1 MSSSCYS
8 TQPSNYNQPAHIG
21 ALFTILV
28 TSFIGTCLP
37 VVARRYPLLRIP
49 SFLLD
54 AGRAFGTGVVIAT
67 GFVHMLPPAITNLS
81 SQCLPYFF
89 TNTYDSL
96 GAAVALAAAL
106 SIQLLEISST
116 VILNRIISKRN
127 IQQSTDNKE
136 NSGSL
141 QCTGRDRENTVLP
154 LLDQSSYETT
164 IATASGYKLKILVII
179 FEMGVAFH
187 SVIIG
192 LNLGVSTGST
202 FRTLFAALVFH
213 QFFEGFAIGTT
224 VAEAQFSS
232 WITLSMILCYS
243 LETPIGISIGMGIA
257 HTYQENSAASLV
269 TRGILDGVSGGIL
282 IYTGLVELLTY
293 WFTRNS
299 HFVNRN
305 SQYTFSIIG
314 VVWLGAICM
323 SIIGAWA

>member
-1 MSSSCYS
+1 MSSCYS
-8 TQPSNYNQPAHIG
+8 TQVSDYNQPAHIG

-28 TSFIGTCLP
+28 TSCIGTCLP
-37 VVARRYPLLRIP
+37 IVAKRYPWLRHLSIV
-49 SFLLD
+49 LD

-89 TNTYDSL
+89 TNTYNSL
-96 GAAVALAAAL
+96 GAAIALAAAL
-106 SIQLLEISST
+106 SIELLEISST
-116 VILNRIISKRN
+116 VILNRMISK
-127 IQQSTDNKE
+127 QKGESTQAEELSGNPNGPSGDIE
-136 NSGSL
+136 NL
-141 QCTGRDRENTVLP
+141 V
-154 LLDQSSYETT
+154 LLDQYSSYEST
-164 IATASGYKLKILVII
+164 IATASGYKLKMLVII

-224 VAEAQFSS
+224 VSEAQFGT
-232 WITLSMILCYS
+232 WITIVMVLCYS
-243 LETPIGISIGMGIA
+243 LETPIGISIGIGIA
-257 HTYQENSAASLV
+257 HTYQENSSASLL
-269 TRGILDGVSGGIL
+269 TRGILDAISGGIL

-299 HFVNRN
+299 NFLRRKAIPI
-305 SQYTFSIIG
+305 FSIVG
-314 VVWLGAICM
+314 FVWLGAICM